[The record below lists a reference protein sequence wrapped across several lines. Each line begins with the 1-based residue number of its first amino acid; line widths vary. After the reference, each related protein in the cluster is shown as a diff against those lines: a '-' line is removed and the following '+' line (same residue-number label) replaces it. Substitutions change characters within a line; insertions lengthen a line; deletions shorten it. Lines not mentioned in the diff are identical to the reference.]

1 MSAPAAHPEGI
12 KLPVVVVAGLHAD
25 ERRAAV
31 EELAAAAV
39 DAVVLRHD
47 LRDAARGVVHRELRD
62 AGGAFDEDDVPLSN
76 DCPCCALR
84 EDLLPRL
91 LEIADEGRYG
101 LAIVELWGGSDP
113 HPAVEVLAEGESQGR
128 RAADAVELAGVV
140 AAVDPN
146 RLIGELSVPD
156 DLAEHGEH
164 TAARDERTRAEALAH
179 QIEYATTL
187 AVPRATTLAVPRAT
201 AHAPGLALLRQLH
214 PTARVV
220 RLGTGA
226 LTRAALG
233 GFDVAAA
240 RDRVNPAIA
249 LLPQERDEAGV
260 TTLVWERRRPL
271 HPERLREALE
281 LLVPAAQRS
290 RGRFWLANRPD
301 LMLAWDAAGANLA
314 VEECGPWLTTLTDA
328 DWECYPP
335 ARRAAAALDW
345 HPLHGDRV
353 QQLSFTAEG
362 LDADGIT
369 ALLDSCLLTDGEL
382 AAGET
387 GWKTLPDA
395 FRDLLAPV
403 HRADRPRSRADE
415 PPRR

>member
-1 MSAPAAHPEGI
+1 MSGMTADPDGI
-12 KLPVVVVAGLHAD
+12 RLPVVVVAGLHAD

-47 LRDAARGVVHRELRD
+47 LRDASLGLVHRELRD
-62 AGGAFDEDDVPLSN
+62 AGGAFDVGDVPLTN

-91 LEIADEGRYG
+91 LGIADEGRHG

-113 HPAVEVLAEGESQGR
+113 HPAVEVVAGGESDGR
-128 RAADAVELAGVV
+128 QLADVVELAGVV
-140 AAVDPN
+140 TAVDPD

-156 DLAEHGEH
+156 DLVLHGEH
-164 TAARDERTRAEALAH
+164 TARRDERTRAEALAH

-187 AVPRATTLAVPRAT
+187 AVPRAT
-201 AHAPGLALLRQLH
+201 AHAPGLALLRRLH
-214 PTARVV
+214 ATARVV
-220 RLGTGA
+220 RLGTGT

-249 LLPQERDEAGV
+249 LLPQQRDEAGV

-271 HPERLREALE
+271 HPGRLHAALE

-301 LMLAWDAAGANLA
+301 LLLAWDAAGANLA
-314 VEECGPWLTTLTDA
+314 VEECGPWLTALPDA
-328 DWECYPP
+328 AWDRYPP

-353 QQLSFTAEG
+353 QRLSFTAEG

-369 ALLDSCLLTDGEL
+369 ALLDSCLLTDTEL
-382 AAGET
+382 AAGEG
-387 GWKTLPDA
+387 GWKALPDA
-395 FRDLLAPV
+395 FRDLLDPV
-403 HRADRPRSRADE
+403 H
-415 PPRR
+415 

>member
-1 MSAPAAHPEGI
+1 MVSGPDGTR
-12 KLPVVVVAGLHAD
+12 LPVVVVAGLHAE
-25 ERRAAV
+25 ERLAAV
-31 EELAAAAV
+31 QELTAGAV

-47 LRDAARGVVHRELRD
+47 LRDASLGLVHRELRD
-62 AGGAFDEDDVPLSN
+62 ADGEFDTDSVPLVN
-76 DCPCCALR
+76 DCACCALR

-101 LAIVELWGGSDP
+101 LAVVELWGGSDP
-113 HPAVEVLAEGESQGR
+113 HPAVELIAGGEVAGR
-128 RAADAVELAGVV
+128 PLEEAVELAGVV
-140 AAVDPN
+140 TAVEPE
-146 RLIGELSVPD
+146 RLIDELSVPD

-164 TAARDERTRAEALAH
+164 TAAGDQRTRAEALAH
-179 QIEYATTL
+179 QVEYATTL
-187 AVPRATTLAVPRAT
+187 AVPRT
-201 AHAPGLALLRQLH
+201 AAHTPGLALLRQLH

-220 RLGTGA
+220 RLGTGG

-249 LLPQERDEAGV
+249 LLPQEYDEAGV

-271 HPERLREALE
+271 HPERLHRALE

-314 VEECGPWLTTLTDA
+314 VEECGPWLTSLPDA
-328 DWECYPP
+328 AWDLYPP

-362 LDADGIT
+362 LDVDGIT
-369 ALLDSCLLTDGEL
+369 ELLDSCLLTDAEL
-382 AAGET
+382 AAGEP
-387 GWKTLPDA
+387 GWKALPDA
-395 FRDLLAPV
+395 FQDLLDPV
-403 HRADRPRSRADE
+403 HL
-415 PPRR
+415 

>member
-1 MSAPAAHPEGI
+1 MSPVDAPERI
-12 KLPVVVVAGLHAD
+12 KLPVVVVAGLHAE

-31 EELAAAAV
+31 DELTADAV
-39 DAVVLRHD
+39 EAVVLRHD
-47 LRDAARGVVHRELRD
+47 LRDASLGLVHRELRD
-62 AGGAFDEDDVPLSN
+62 ARGVFDADDVPLTN

-91 LEIADEGRYG
+91 LGIADEGRHG
-101 LAIVELWGGSDP
+101 LAVVELWGGSDP
-113 HPAVEVLAEGESQGR
+113 HPAVEVIAGGESGGR
-128 RAADAVELAGVV
+128 RLADAVELAGVV
-140 AAVDPN
+140 TAVAPD

-164 TAARDERTRAEALAH
+164 TAERDERTRAEALAH
-179 QIEYATTL
+179 QIEYAG
-187 AVPRATTLAVPRAT
+187 TLAVPRAT

-271 HPERLREALE
+271 HPERFHEALHQ
-281 LLVPAAQRS
+281 LVPAAQRS

-314 VEECGPWLTTLTDA
+314 VEECGPWLATLSDA
-328 DWECYPP
+328 AWEFYPP

-353 QQLSFTAEG
+353 QQLCFTAEG
-362 LDADGIT
+362 LDVDGIT
-369 ALLDSCLLTDGEL
+369 ALLDSCLLTDVEL
-382 AAGET
+382 IAGEA

-395 FRDLLAPV
+395 FRDLLAPL
-403 HRADRPRSRADE
+403 H
-415 PPRR
+415 